1 MATELLERMVIGHFD
16 EFSVDYR
23 VLADHAVKLAL
34 PSRTM
39 AGGSMEVL
47 ITDEEVSGAGLF
59 SVMVLIAEFPES
71 QMRRALDIS
80 NAVSRISAG
89 KFTVAEDGTVTYCLN
104 WPVADSAEPEDT
116 RLMLSFAAQM
126 VDRHYPAFMAVRWG
140 NATVEEALAGSQ
152 DKSPEDGGMSDDE
165 LRRLLEGL
173 GLEDCEDDS

>member
-1 MATELLERMVIGHFD
+1 MTTELLERMVIGHFN

-23 VLADHAVKLAL
+23 GLADDAVKLAL

-59 SVMVLIAEFPES
+59 SVMVLIAEFPKD

-89 KFTVAEDGTVTYCLN
+89 KFTVSEDGTVAYCLD
-104 WPVADSAEPEDT
+104 WPLVDRSEPEDT

-140 NATVEEALAGSQ
+140 NATVEEALAVSQ
-152 DKSPEDGGMSDDE
+152 DKTSADDVMSDDE

-173 GLEDCEDDS
+173 GLEDDEDNS